1 MVSHRICLQESLQKS
16 ILKQCKLLFIN
27 TPFPGQAHSEQIN
40 ILGWILGWGVFCFL
54 PPPCIFLPEAA
65 ASITMVNW
73 MTRSSSAIHHSSND
87 CFLTCFKQLLIFMM
101 CISVLKQQ
109 RNFCA
114 SSPHA
119 VHFSLLSTPT
129 TLSYRSATIYL
140 PEPNSRQIFFKFPPA
155 CSSIIKKS
163 NPLQALCNT

>member
-87 CFLTCFKQLLIFMM
+87 CFLTCFK
-101 CISVLKQQ
+101 
-109 RNFCA
+109 
-114 SSPHA
+114 
-119 VHFSLLSTPT
+119 
-129 TLSYRSATIYL
+129 
-140 PEPNSRQIFFKFPPA
+140 
-155 CSSIIKKS
+155 
-163 NPLQALCNT
+163 